1 MREFKNVK
9 SQPLRIRL
17 PRFHSSVYFPPSYFQ
32 AKLLNCPRKEC
43 LSENCQNF
51 LFQPWIFG
59 NLYFRKYNTVDAFS
73 IIYGI
78 HTELIKTKK
87 NRIWNDC
94 KSNTVSQGN
103 LIIQSITVNFHLLF
117 VKIDICKKKL
127 DLTSVRN
134 ICLMS

>member
-1 MREFKNVK
+1 M
-9 SQPLRIRL
+9 

-32 AKLLNCPRKEC
+32 ARLLNCPRKEC

-117 VKIDICKKKL
+117 VKIDICKKNGFNERAKHMSDEL
-127 DLTSVRN
+127 MREQGTPILTKCCS
-134 ICLMS
+134 